1 MRVLVVASLVCLL
14 APSLLRA
21 QDDDAPAQVA
31 LTPPVENGPSAPPSP
46 SASSGTPTAP
56 VDDTSPQ
63 PLNGDARDDF
73 EDLSP
78 RENARPDAMQGLMGV
93 LLKTMLM
100 LALVVGAAYLT
111 LHKGVGK
118 LMARAQ
124 QGQRIKV
131 VERVHL
137 GERRS
142 LYLVSVD
149 GKEMLLGVGEGG
161 ISTLEAPAA
170 REGARFASLLDVAH
184 AAPGENGAKP
194 HQSAN
199 AVVDT
204 MAHDADR
211 RNDV

>member
-1 MRVLVVASLVCLL
+1 MDGLV
-14 APSLLRA
+14 
-21 QDDDAPAQVA
+21 
-31 LTPPVENGPSAPPSP
+31 
-46 SASSGTPTAP
+46 
-56 VDDTSPQ
+56 
-63 PLNGDARDDF
+63 
-73 EDLSP
+73 
-78 RENARPDAMQGLMGV
+78 GV

-142 LYLVSVD
+142 LYLVTID

-161 ISTLEAPAA
+161 ITALSTAGA
-170 REGARFASLLDVAH
+170 RDGARFASLLDAT
-184 AAPGENGAKP
+184 GAGKNDGDV
-194 HQSAN
+194 QKRDADD
-199 AVVDT
+199 DT
-204 MAHDADR
+204 MASEEAR